1 MLLNC
6 GVRLTKSLSMN
17 VLKIP
22 IKSNCSN
29 TSFRISVALLIFCLE
44 DLSIDVSEVLKSL
57 LLYSDPFLP
66 LGLLVF
72 VFYISVQ
79 FSCCW
84 VVSDSLWPHGLQH
97 ARLPCPSPTPRAYST
112 SCPSISDPIQPS
124 HPLSYPSPPVFNL
137 AQHQDLFKCQF
148 FASSGQSI
156 GVSASASFQWIFRNA
171 FH

>member
-29 TSFRISVALLIFCLE
+29 TSFRTSVALLIFCLE
-44 DLSIDVSEVLKSL
+44 DLSTDVSEVLKSL

-97 ARLPCPSPTPRAYST
+97 ARLLCPWNSPGRNTGVGSRSLLQGIFPTQEWNPRLLHCRQILYCWAT
-112 SCPSISDPIQPS
+112 REA
-124 HPLSYPSPPVFNL
+124 HFW
-137 AQHQDLFKCQF
+137 
-148 FASSGQSI
+148 G
-156 GVSASASFQWIFRNA
+156 
-171 FH
+171 